1 MEISKYTQDVINLI
15 GEFHCM
21 ANAMSHI
28 GGYLGFPALPNG
40 EGEGESELNDAIDK
54 ISEILN
60 GYVASSIEKDACA
73 YELENIRS
81 GEHA

>member
-21 ANAMSHI
+21 ANTMSHI
-28 GGYLGFPALPNG
+28 GGYLGFPALPSG
-40 EGEGESELNDAIDK
+40 DGEGESELNDAIDK

-81 GEHA
+81 GEHV

>member
-28 GGYLGFPALPNG
+28 GGYLGFPASQNG
-40 EGEGESELNDAIDK
+40 DGEGESELNDAIDK

>member
-21 ANAMSHI
+21 ANTMSHI

-40 EGEGESELNDAIDK
+40 EGKGESELNDAIDK

-73 YELENIRS
+73 YELGNIRS
-81 GEHA
+81 SEHA